1 MPMTPAGSRVVW
13 SVSLTVA
20 LALGTFAFGWYAVPV
35 VAAAWAWIRRGDS
48 AVPVLAALSGAVAW
62 GTLLLIPGVTG
73 GAAAQVADLVGRAM
87 SVGGAALVVLTLA
100 FPALLAGSTAAVVRG
115 VGGER

>member
-1 MPMTPAGSRVVW
+1 M
-13 SVSLTVA
+13 A

-73 GAAAQVADLVGRAM
+73 GAAAQVADLVGQAM

-100 FPALLAGSTAAVVRG
+100 FPALLAG
-115 VGGER
+115 VGGGGAWRRRRAMNAQALLVLVGE